1 MCENRTSA
9 VFNCIISPAR
19 HFPLSL
25 LCLSLPLSL
34 RIPAE
39 LHLPTEPP
47 PFCTSFLLTERRIEW
62 DSERRLDK
70 QEESAALLSLA
81 IFHDRGGGIEK
92 SETERTRERE
102 GGGGG
107 RKTTGLLYS
116 LFLLFS
122 LLHLFAGLAGTER
135 GCGPLQKLEE
145 RLLWREKKD
154 EIWLHTLSHHFL
166 CFLWL
171 RPCTHAFNTAY
182 FSEELH
188 FFLHT
193 IISFSFIYHC
203 FFVTFH
209 LMPPPRGAVVA
220 TSSSQSAFV
229 TVWECVCVSF
239 GEGEKLC
246 GWS

>member
-9 VFNCIISPAR
+9 GFNCIISPAR

-70 QEESAALLSLA
+70 QEESAALHSLA
-81 IFHDRGGGIEK
+81 VFHDRRGGIEK

-122 LLHLFAGLAGTER
+122 LLHLFARSGWHRKRLRSSTETGGEIILNWEEGRNLAAYFVSS
-135 GCGPLQKLEE
+135 
-145 RLLWREKKD
+145 LLVLPVTSS
-154 EIWLHTLSHHFL
+154 LHT
-166 CFLWL
+166 CFQYSLLFW
-171 RPCTHAFNTAY
+171 
-182 FSEELH
+182 
-188 FFLHT
+188 
-193 IISFSFIYHC
+193 
-203 FFVTFH
+203 
-209 LMPPPRGAVVA
+209 GA
-220 TSSSQSAFV
+220 
-229 TVWECVCVSF
+229 
-239 GEGEKLC
+239 
-246 GWS
+246 